1 VEPPLKLA
9 NLLGELVVT
18 TPAYRNQATPRN
30 KAEEFFEQSEAPR
43 PTDANDRMSQLRA
56 IMTQDAIG
64 SRSLSDAAR
73 STKAKWLV
81 IVNAED
87 HLVNPQPALDWA
99 AAIGAEV
106 YVSHGICAHIIM
118 SCDAEAVSTRVR
130 RFLAGAKRP

>member
-1 VEPPLKLA
+1 
-9 NLLGELVVT
+9 
-18 TPAYRNQATPRN
+18 
-30 KAEEFFEQSEAPR
+30 
-43 PTDANDRMSQLRA
+43 MSQLRA